1 MRSSFLKR
9 KEKQLIRESILL
21 TIAAIKDDIRSNM
34 DAEANKTRAE
44 AIKTLTEAY
53 KNVK

>member
-1 MRSSFLKR
+1 MKI
-9 KEKQLIRESILL
+9 KKLIRESILL
-21 TIAAIKDDIRSNM
+21 AIEAIKDDICSDR
-34 DAEANKTRAE
+34 DEEKNKARAE